1 MKWLSDQIVD
11 HLREVADA
19 PELAGTKYRIIRRLG
34 RGGMGT
40 VFLAYDDQLDRNV
53 ALKVLDLPDESG
65 ELTERMMREAQI
77 VARLEHPGIVPIHD
91 VGTLPDGRVFYA
103 MKFVQGSRLDEYV
116 STATSLPDTLR
127 VFQKACEAVAF
138 AHVHGVIHRD
148 LKPENVMVGAFGEVL
163 VMDWGLAKVIR
174 STPDSV
180 EDGQVHQSNRTN
192 AHSKLT
198 GGSAARNSIDTLHGT
213 VMGTPAYMAPE
224 QALGKT
230 ASFDERTDVYALG
243 AMLYFLL
250 AARPPVA
257 SQDVKEADQGKQNS
271 RLPTPR
277 QINRGIPRQID
288 AVCMKAMSAAPPERY
303 GSAQELAADIARFVD
318 GLAVS
323 AYRENIFER
332 AGRWI
337 AQNRFLVL
345 LIVTYMIMRII
356 MLLISSR

>member
-11 HLREVADA
+11 HLRDVADV
-19 PELAGTKYRIIRRLG
+19 PDLTGTKYRVIRRLA

-40 VFLAYDDQLDRNV
+40 VFLAYDDQLDRHV

-65 ELTERMMREAQI
+65 ELTARMKREAQI

-103 MKFVQGSRLDEYV
+103 MKFVQGSRLDEYAR
-116 STATSLPDTLR
+116 TATSLPDTLR

-138 AHVHGVIHRD
+138 AHAHGVIHRD

-174 STPDSV
+174 STPNSS
-180 EDGQVHQSNRTN
+180 EDGQADQSNHASAR
-192 AHSKLT
+192 SELT
-198 GGSAARNSIDTLHGT
+198 GDAAARNSIDTLHGT

-224 QALGKT
+224 QALGNT

-250 AARPPVA
+250 AGRPPFV
-257 SQDVKEADQGKQNS
+257 SQDLSAAERETKNS
-271 RLPTPR
+271 KLPSPR
-277 QINRGIPRQID
+277 QLNHATPRQID
-288 AVCMKAMSAAPPERY
+288 AVCRKAMSPAPPERY
-303 GSAQELAADIARFVD
+303 GSAQELAAEVARFVD
-318 GLAVS
+318 GFAVS

-337 AQNRFLVL
+337 ARNRFLVF
-345 LIVTYMIMRII
+345 LIVTYVIMRIL

>member
-11 HLREVADA
+11 HLRDVADA
-19 PELAGTKYRIIRRLG
+19 PDLTGTKYRIVRRLA

-40 VFLAYDDQLDRNV
+40 VFLAHDDQLDRQV

-65 ELTERMMREAQI
+65 ELTARMMREAQI

-103 MKFVQGSRLDEYV
+103 MKFVQGNRLDEYAR
-116 STATSLPDTLR
+116 TATSLPDTLR

-138 AHVHGVIHRD
+138 AHAYGVIHRD
-148 LKPENVMVGAFGEVL
+148 LKPENVMVGSFGEVL

-174 STPDSV
+174 STANSD
-180 EDGQVHQSNRTN
+180 EDGHMHQLSHTDAR
-192 AHSKLT
+192 SEISDD
-198 GGSAARNSIDTLHGT
+198 SAARNSIDTLHGT

-230 ASFDERTDVYALG
+230 TSFDERTDVYALG

-250 AARPPVA
+250 AGRPPMTSHDMKKA
-257 SQDVKEADQGKQNS
+257 NQDTRTSK
-271 RLPTPR
+271 LPSPR
-277 QINRGIPRQID
+277 QLNRSIPRQID
-288 AVCMKAMSAAPPERY
+288 AVCLKAMSPAPSERY
-303 GSAQELAADIARFVD
+303 GSAQELAADVSRFVD

-337 AQNRFLVL
+337 GRNRFLVF